1 MPDEE
6 FLTVAQAARQFGIST
21 RHLSRLLNQR
31 VIPGI
36 KPGHDWLVKP
46 SAVMEYL
53 RQERKPGRKPRRVGE
68 QPD

>member
-6 FLTVAQAARQFGIST
+6 YITVAEASKRAGLSM
-21 RHLSRLLNQR
+21 RHLARLLR
-31 VIPGI
+31 DGTIEGI

-53 RQERKPGRKPRRVGE
+53 RQERKPGRKRTTGS
-68 QPD
+68 